1 MTLVSEDPTYLS
13 DRVEFRFSAVVERG
27 SGRGRRLGF
36 PTANLGVAPEQAAA
50 LPRGVYVARVQWA
63 RGREYGAV
71 LNIGVRPTFSERQ
84 LVVEAHV
91 LDFSGDLYGEILEVS
106 VLQRL
111 REERRF
117 ADVESLICQVE
128 QDIEMARAAL
138 GRAARQYPST
148 N

>member
-1 MTLVSEDPTYLS
+1 M
-13 DRVEFRFSAVVERG
+13 
-27 SGRGRRLGF
+27 
-36 PTANLGVAPEQAAA
+36 
-50 LPRGVYVARVQWA
+50 ARVQWA

-117 ADVESLICQVE
+117 ADVESLICQLE